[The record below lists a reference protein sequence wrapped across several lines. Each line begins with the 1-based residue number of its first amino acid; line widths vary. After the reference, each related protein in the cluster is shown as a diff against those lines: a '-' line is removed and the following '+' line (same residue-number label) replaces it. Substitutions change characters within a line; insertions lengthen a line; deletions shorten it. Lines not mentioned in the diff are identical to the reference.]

1 MHGVIM
7 NAVLTLAG
15 VFVQGKM
22 KRQEIYTPN
31 LKAIAS
37 VILF

>member
-1 MHGVIM
+1 M

-15 VFVQGKM
+15 VFEQGKMM